1 MMDLSP
7 SKVKP
12 QQLRAEVTAANIL
25 ETTLYIT
32 EIDKVPLD
40 KISVLDVSKKS
51 GYSVGAV
58 YRYFSD
64 KQDILTRLFGFYIKK
79 IHSRCA
85 DKLIV
90 FPDTGNIRQLSI
102 LMVDH
107 YMNDF
112 HGRNIKT
119 VLTLFRLFAKYNPEP
134 ERLPTA
140 IDVLIEPLSNII
152 KNDTTG
158 TMRPLTPNQ
167 IRINLRGLGQMV
179 RAPFLEQDPYSY
191 TSEYRAFLI
200 ENCCLLFGKTNFTTE
215 S

>member
-1 MMDLSP
+1 MDLSP

-12 QQLRAEVTAANIL
+12 QQLRAEVTATNIL
-25 ETTLYIT
+25 ESTLYIT
-32 EIDKVPLD
+32 ETDKVPLD

-64 KQDILTRLFGFYIKK
+64 KQDILSRLFGFYVKK
-79 IHSRCA
+79 VHSSCQS
-85 DKLIV
+85 KLIE
-90 FPDTGNIRQLSI
+90 FPNTGNIRQLSI

-107 YMNDF
+107 YLNDF

-119 VLTLFRLFAKYNPEP
+119 CLTLFRLFARYNPEP
-134 ERLPTA
+134 ERLAIA

-167 IRINLRGLGQMV
+167 IRVNLRGLAQMA
-179 RAPFLEQDPYSY
+179 RSPFLEQDPYSY
-191 TSEYRAFLI
+191 TSEYRVFFI
-200 ENCCLLFGKTNFTTE
+200 ENCCLLFGKTTFTSE

>member
-1 MMDLSP
+1 MDLSP

-12 QQLRAEVTAANIL
+12 QQLRAEVTASNIL

-32 EIDKVPLD
+32 ETDKVPLD

-64 KQDILTRLFGFYIKK
+64 KQDILSRLFGFYIRK
-79 IHSRCA
+79 IHSRCN

-90 FPDTGNIRQLSI
+90 FPNTGNVRQLSI
-102 LMVDH
+102 MMVDH
-107 YMNDF
+107 YLNDF

-119 VLTLFRLFAKYNPEP
+119 CLTLFRLFARYNPEP
-134 ERLPTA
+134 ERLAAA

-158 TMRPLTPNQ
+158 TLKSLSPNE
-167 IRINLRGLGQMV
+167 IRIILRGLGQMI
-179 RAPFLEQDPYSY
+179 RSPFLEQDPYSY
-191 TSEYRAFLI
+191 TSEYRFFLI
-200 ENCCLLFGKTNFTTE
+200 ENCCLLFGKTTFTSE

>member
-1 MMDLSP
+1 MDISP

-12 QQLRAEVTAANIL
+12 RQLRAEVTASNIV
-25 ETTLYIT
+25 ESTFYIT
-32 EIDKVPLD
+32 TIDKIPLD

-64 KQDILTRLFGFYIKK
+64 KQDILSRLFGFYIKK
-79 IHSRCA
+79 IHISCK
-85 DKLIV
+85 DKLIE
-90 FPDTGNIRQLSI
+90 FPNTGNIRQLSI

-107 YMNDF
+107 YLNDF
-112 HGRNIKT
+112 HGRNIKI
-119 VLTLFRLFAKYNPEP
+119 VLTLFRLFAKHHPEP
-134 ERLPTA
+134 ETLPIS
-140 IDVLIEPLSNII
+140 IDILIEPLSNII

-167 IRINLRGLGQMV
+167 IRVNLRGLGQMA
-179 RAPFLEQDPYSY
+179 RSPFLEQDPYSF
-191 TSEYRAFLI
+191 TSEYRAFFI
-200 ENCCLLFGKTNFTTE
+200 ENCCLLFGKTNFTSE

>member
-1 MMDLSP
+1 MDLSP

-32 EIDKVPLD
+32 EKDKVPLD

-64 KQDILTRLFGFYIKK
+64 KQDILSRLFGFYIKK
-79 IHSRCA
+79 IHSRCN

-90 FPDTGNIRQLSI
+90 FPNTGNVRQLSI
-102 LMVDH
+102 MMVDH
-107 YMNDF
+107 YLNDF

-119 VLTLFRLFAKYNPEP
+119 CLTLFRLFARYNPEP
-134 ERLPTA
+134 ERLAAA

-158 TMRPLTPNQ
+158 TLKSLSPNE
-167 IRINLRGLGQMV
+167 IRIILRG
-179 RAPFLEQDPYSY
+179 
-191 TSEYRAFLI
+191 
-200 ENCCLLFGKTNFTTE
+200 
-215 S
+215 

>member
-1 MMDLSP
+1 MDLSP

-12 QQLRAEVTAANIL
+12 RQLRAEVTASNII
-25 ETTLYIT
+25 ESTLYIT
-32 EIDKVPLD
+32 TIDKIPLD
-40 KISVLDVSKKS
+40 KLSVLDVSKKS

-64 KQDILTRLFGFYIKK
+64 KQDILSRLFGFYIKK
-79 IHSRCA
+79 IHISCK
-85 DKLIV
+85 DKLIE
-90 FPDTGNIRQLSI
+90 FPNTGNIRQLSI

-107 YMNDF
+107 YLNDF

-119 VLTLFRLFAKYNPEP
+119 VLTLFRLFAKHHPEP
-134 ERLPTA
+134 ETLPVS
-140 IDVLIEPLSNII
+140 IDILIEPLSNII

-167 IRINLRGLGQMV
+167 IRVNLRGLGQMA
-179 RAPFLEQDPYSY
+179 RSPFLEQDPYSY
-191 TSEYRAFLI
+191 TSEYRAFFI

>member
-1 MMDLSP
+1 MDLSP

-32 EIDKVPLD
+32 ETDKVPLD

-64 KQDILTRLFGFYIKK
+64 KQDILSRLFGFYIKK
-79 IHSRCA
+79 IHSRCN

-90 FPDTGNIRQLSI
+90 FPNTGNMRQLSI
-102 LMVDH
+102 MMVDH
-107 YMNDF
+107 YLKDF
-112 HGRNIKT
+112 HGRNIQT
-119 VLTLFRLFAKYNPEP
+119 CLTLFRLFARYNPKP
-134 ERLPTA
+134 ERLAAA

-158 TMRPLTPNQ
+158 TFKSLSPNE
-167 IRINLRGLGQMV
+167 IRIILRGLGQMI
-179 RAPFLEQDPYSY
+179 RSPFLEQDPYSY
-191 TSEYRAFLI
+191 TSEYRFFLI

>member
-1 MMDLSP
+1 MDLSP

-12 QQLRAEVTAANIL
+12 QQLRAEVTATNIL
-25 ETTLYIT
+25 ESTLYIT
-32 EIDKVPLD
+32 ETDKVPLD

-64 KQDILTRLFGFYIKK
+64 KQDILSRLAGFYIKK
-79 IHSRCA
+79 IHSRCN

-90 FPDTGNIRQLSI
+90 FPNTGNVRQLSI
-102 LMVDH
+102 MMVDH
-107 YMNDF
+107 YLNDF

-119 VLTLFRLFAKYNPEP
+119 VLTLFRLFARYNPEP
-134 ERLPTA
+134 ERLAAA

-158 TMRPLTPNQ
+158 TLKSLSPNE
-167 IRINLRGLGQMV
+167 IRINLRGLGQMI
-179 RAPFLEQDPYSY
+179 RSPFLEQDPYSY
-191 TSEYRAFLI
+191 TSEYRFFLI